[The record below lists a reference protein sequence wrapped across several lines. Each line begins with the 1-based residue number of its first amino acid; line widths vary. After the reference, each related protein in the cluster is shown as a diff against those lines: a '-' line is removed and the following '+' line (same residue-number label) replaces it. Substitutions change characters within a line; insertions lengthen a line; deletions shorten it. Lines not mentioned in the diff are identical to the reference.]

1 MALNISGLEFFAPV
15 WAFLFV
21 FVVVYALL
29 AKTKIIGESKF
40 INLAIGFIL
49 ASIFIAFSSIELFIR
64 TLVPWF
70 VVLIVVL
77 FFVMLIV
84 GLATK
89 DMKEMYSFLGNKFVW
104 AFIVLLVVVFFISS
118 LYVFNPIFHP
128 SLGLAP
134 GYEGES
140 VLTQLGYFLSGS
152 GIAGS
157 ILLIIIA
164 IIVAWV
170 ITRK

>member
-40 INLAIGFIL
+40 INVVTGLVVAT
-49 ASIFIAFSSIELFIR
+49 IFISFSTLELYVLTII
-64 TLVPWF
+64 PWAI
-70 VVLIVVL
+70 VLIVSL
-77 FFVMLIV
+77 FL
-84 GLATK
+84 
-89 DMKEMYSFLGNKFVW
+89 
-104 AFIVLLVVVFFISS
+104 VLLVAGFASGDMKKIMTNKLAWIFVAILGIIFFVSA
-118 LYVFNPIFHP
+118 LYVFNPVFHP

-140 VLTQLGYFLSGS
+140 VLTQLGDFFSGS

-157 ILLIIIA
+157 ILLIVIA

-170 ITRK
+170 ITKK